1 MTMLAFAVLFVPGVE
16 AASCRGYPQGVRA
29 VLKKQ
34 VEALRALERETADR
48 LKGLDTR
55 PFDYLLSRAR
65 ATAQVIADKDALVA
79 EESLSRCREAV
90 PPVRRVCAEAAQ
102 ALVSLIETL
111 ETGAVASHPK
121 QVYARAMPQCE
132 QMDGLCAVAHSLS
145 DNRLTLRR
153 SMRCWSGIL
162 GRGTPRQRKNV

>member
-65 ATAQVIADKDALVA
+65 ATAQVIADKDALAA
-79 EESLSRCREAV
+79 EERSSASSRHSR
-90 PPVRRVCAEAAQ
+90 P
-102 ALVSLIETL
+102 
-111 ETGAVASHPK
+111 
-121 QVYARAMPQCE
+121 ARSSRTRSRFTH
-132 QMDGLCAVAHSLS
+132 GLCRNASKWMDFAPL
-145 DNRLTLRR
+145 LTVFRT
-153 SMRCWSGIL
+153 ID
-162 GRGTPRQRKNV
+162 

>member
-34 VEALRALERETADR
+34 VEALRALERETTDR

-65 ATAQVIADKDALVA
+65 Y
-79 EESLSRCREAV
+79 R
-90 PPVRRVCAEAAQ
+90 P
-102 ALVSLIETL
+102 
-111 ETGAVASHPK
+111 SH
-121 QVYARAMPQCE
+121 C
-132 QMDGLCAVAHSLS
+132 G
-145 DNRLTLRR
+145 
-153 SMRCWSGIL
+153 
-162 GRGTPRQRKNV
+162 